1 MVSPADL
8 VASAW
13 ISGRAGLLA
22 PARPSR
28 ALAMGRA
35 LRHWGPTLAGGF
47 AVAAARF
54 PDRVAVVDET
64 RALTFRSL
72 HERSNAQANAL
83 RVRGIADGS
92 KVGVLCRN
100 HAGFVEA
107 TAALAKI
114 GADAV
119 LCNTG
124 FGATQLADV
133 LEREHVLA
141 IVHDE
146 EFGPVVHKAAPNLPA
161 YLAWHGGS
169 PEVETL
175 DDLAQTGDPSDSPR
189 PVGAGRTTIL
199 TSGTTGTPKGAPA
212 ISAAGSRRES
222 RCCPRCRCAS
232 ATCASSAH
240 RCSTHGASGTSR
252 SARSWGRRPSFADA
266 STRWTR
272 SRPWPTTERRDSSR
286 CR

>member
-1 MVSPADL
+1 M
-8 VASAW
+8 
-13 ISGRAGLLA
+13 
-22 PARPSR
+22 
-28 ALAMGRA
+28 
-35 LRHWGPTLAGGF
+35 
-47 AVAAARF
+47 
-54 PDRVAVVDET
+54 VDER

-83 RVRGIADGS
+83 RVSGITDGS

-146 EFGPVVHKAAPNLPA
+146 EFGTVVRSVAPSLPA
-161 YLAWHGGS
+161 YLRAGTGARPTVRPS
-169 PEVETL
+169 TTSR
-175 DDLAQTGDPSDSPR
+175 TGDPSDSP
-189 PVGAGRTTIL
+189 L
-199 TSGTTGTPKGAPA
+199 
-212 ISAAGSRRES
+212 
-222 RCCPRCRCAS
+222 
-232 ATCASSAH
+232 SS
-240 RCSTHGASGTSR
+240 
-252 SARSWGRRPSFADA
+252 GRRPHDDPDVRHDGNARGA
-266 STRWTR
+266 PRTRR
-272 SRPWPTTERRDSSR
+272 HAR
-286 CR
+286 